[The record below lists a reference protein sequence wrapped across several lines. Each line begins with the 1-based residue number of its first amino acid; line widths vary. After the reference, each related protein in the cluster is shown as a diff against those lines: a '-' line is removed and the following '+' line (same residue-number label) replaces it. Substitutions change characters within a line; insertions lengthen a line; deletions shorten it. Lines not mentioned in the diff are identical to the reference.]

1 MEEWS
6 VDESKVAVVTGRSS
20 GMGFET
26 FLLPA
31 RNGFHTFATMR
42 KAHGAGGSKEIS
54 DFAKM
59 RISIEPVWL

>member
-6 VDESKVAVVTGRSS
+6 VDESKVAIVTGRSS

-26 FLLPA
+26 FLLP
-31 RNGFHTFATMR
+31 GKKWIHTFATMR

-54 DFAKM
+54 DFAK
-59 RISIEPVWL
+59 